1 MADALLSMNAE
12 ETKTSTS
19 SFRSPG
25 GPTPTRGL
33 FFLERALRSHGS
45 QFSAELR
52 DLTAENFLP

>member
-1 MADALLSMNAE
+1 LTANHFSRWPAVAARLLFQMAE

-33 FFLERALRSHGS
+33 FFGRHLPTR
-45 QFSAELR
+45 EL
-52 DLTAENFLP
+52 FG